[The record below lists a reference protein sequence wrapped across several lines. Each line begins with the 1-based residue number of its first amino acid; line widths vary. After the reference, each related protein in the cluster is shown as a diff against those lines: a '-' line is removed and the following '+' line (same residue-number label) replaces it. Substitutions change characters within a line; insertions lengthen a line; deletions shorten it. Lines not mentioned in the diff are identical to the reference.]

1 MCRLAAVA
9 CAGEPAGD
17 GCAKLKLKSLQ
28 KMKEGED
35 RESKQVFMMSCHP
48 CVTHSNLWFMVKDTG
63 EEGRLN
69 SHISGVKADSQ

>member
-17 GCAKLKLKSLQ
+17 GCAKLSLK
-28 KMKEGED
+28 KVKAEGED
-35 RESKQVFMMSCHP
+35 RKSKQVFMMSCHP